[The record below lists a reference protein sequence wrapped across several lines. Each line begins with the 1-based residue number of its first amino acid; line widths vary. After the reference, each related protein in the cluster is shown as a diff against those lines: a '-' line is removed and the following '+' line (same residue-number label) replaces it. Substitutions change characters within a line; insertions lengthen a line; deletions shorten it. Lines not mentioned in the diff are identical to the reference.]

1 MRHCV
6 RGGAIANRQYFQ
18 EIQFSYVHFVIQSEW
33 CQGQKTSLMVSP
45 VVVTTNGDIHDEMV
59 EFLQSVKTVRGTRD
73 NMFGFGFDMSA
84 RTE

>member
-1 MRHCV
+1 
-6 RGGAIANRQYFQ
+6 
-18 EIQFSYVHFVIQSEW
+18 
-33 CQGQKTSLMVSP
+33 MVSRAKNERDG
-45 VVVTTNGDIHDEMV
+45 VTGVVTTNVGIHDEMV